1 MVKIVFL
8 GYILWEKTIIYLAC
22 FVHCVSMCCHFFVHI
37 ITLNY
42 HYPSSL
48 LLSLLWPIVFLS
60 VVNFVTALILPTL
73 NYYQLVISE
82 LSFYHCHLSFYVELT
97 FYELSTIILL
107 TLKTILLGCIYVGC
121 SNKLS
126 LSLSTS
132 FLCPFSECS
141 LNSCERYCSKTK
153 EGWLQF
159 LELFGWVSWAREMYG
174 NPCQQ
179 RIASLREWAKK
190 EEPRKDDD
198 DDDEDE
204 PEPARSSKQLA
215 SWQRKFVKVK
225 GLETKTVLQWQVVR
239 VSWSILLQFDG
250 DHSSYLVQLKLY
262 FNLYWRGP
270 WRRRNWKK

>member
-22 FVHCVSMCCHFFVHI
+22 FVHCVSMCCHFFVHV

-126 LSLSTS
+126 LSLSPPAFCAHS
-132 FLCPFSECS
+132 QNVHWIRAKDIVQKQKKDGCSS
-141 LNSCERYCSKTK
+141 LN
-153 EGWLQF
+153 F
-159 LELFGWVSWAREMYG
+159 LGGFHGQGKCMEI
-174 NPCQQ
+174 P
-179 RIASLREWAKK
+179 ASN
-190 EEPRKDDD
+190 
-198 DDDEDE
+198 
-204 PEPARSSKQLA
+204 
-215 SWQRKFVKVK
+215 
-225 GLETKTVLQWQVVR
+225 GL
-239 VSWSILLQFDG
+239 
-250 DHSSYLVQLKLY
+250 HH
-262 FNLYWRGP
+262 
-270 WRRRNWKK
+270 